1 MVLELF
7 VVPYKHVKHK
17 PDDSIYRVMKTVQ
30 AP

>member
-1 MVLELF
+1 MSLELF

-17 PDDSIYRVMKTVQ
+17 TDYTIYIVMKTVQ